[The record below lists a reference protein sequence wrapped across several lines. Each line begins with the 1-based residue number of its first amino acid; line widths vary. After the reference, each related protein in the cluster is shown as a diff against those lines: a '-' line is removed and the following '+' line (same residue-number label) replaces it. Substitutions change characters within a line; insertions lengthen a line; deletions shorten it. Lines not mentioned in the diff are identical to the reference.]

1 MFLINLRG
9 GGQLKRPQKR
19 PPNLSVKKL
28 HSMPIRKKDRSFEE
42 MLREIQVDEVPVEY
56 IDFIKVYLDDGSE
69 IIFRQNELIGMK
81 NSGDILELAKLQEC
95 IDRIVDF
102 EVMMNSDLVKSKVTR
117 FVGALLATHFSQE

>member
-1 MFLINLRG
+1 
-9 GGQLKRPQKR
+9 
-19 PPNLSVKKL
+19 
-28 HSMPIRKKDRSFEE
+28 MPIRKKDRSFEE